1 MYCHVKH
8 GRMIE
13 MRTEEA
19 RALFQERM
27 CNDLDRSTRNVL
39 VNADRLSW
47 AGQGLSAATLDRWI
61 EAGAALEKLRNARRA
76 RA

>member
-1 MYCHVKH
+1 M
-8 GRMIE
+8 MD
-13 MRTEEA
+13 MRTDEA
-19 RALFQERM
+19 RALFQERL
-27 CNDLDRSTRNVL
+27 CNELDRSTRDVL

-61 EAGAALEKLRNARRA
+61 EATGAALEKLKNARRA